1 MVEITDRVLIESL
14 EKELSNIEVKK
25 LKQSIEEL
33 QELLFLWKQKQ
44 GRFQPD
50 RANNR
55 KKLFEEIIDLCAEI
69 YPHIVNITCKPFIL
83 HSPLKYGDIE
93 IKNLRIIIDSSTF
106 IQALKKEQDFAFE
119 TRSMRRDNII
129 HQFRVFLLGQYFLSQ
144 YKEFMVDWL
153 WEDLWD
159 FLPRNF
165 QCKEHPDKEKI
176 ILGVW
181 ALASLF
187 HDCGRGIESFYKN
200 LRGLKA
206 CFEEIFRIFEV
217 DMPAINTDMQLNDL
231 WERKKETFFKLLEYF
246 MDRGGKSKY
255 YIKIKS
261 LLERAIENSNHGI
274 LSALLITYAEAGPLI
289 CGWNEKDM
297 QLSMDISADEGTDT
311 SNLAKVTTM
320 VKKSQKATGEVISK
334 VTLPFYSALAIAFHD
349 IKEYWFLTRLTQFL
363 ILCDNLQEWNR
374 LTKLGDQSIMIFPCE
389 KIQLDVKRKDN
400 FCIKVQIFY
409 REREGEKSELE
420 REIFKR
426 WNPKEIWSDFKEK
439 VKAKQTA
446 DLFKLYKNQV
456 CAKITIIYSK
466 NGEEKTI
473 NISIP

>member
-14 EKELSNIEVKK
+14 EKKLSNIEVKE
-25 LKQSIEEL
+25 LEQSIEEL
-33 QELLFLWKQKQ
+33 QKLLSLWKQKQ

-50 RANNR
+50 NR

-69 YPHIVNITCKPFIL
+69 YPHIVNITCKPFIFS
-83 HSPLKYGDIE
+83 SPLRHGDIE

-119 TRSMRRDNII
+119 TNKIRRDNII
-129 HQFRVFLLGQYFLSQ
+129 HQFRVFLLGQYFLSK
-144 YKEFMVDWL
+144 YEHIVNWL

-246 MDRGGKSKY
+246 MDRGEKSKY
-255 YIKIKS
+255 YKKIKS

-289 CGWNEKDM
+289 CRWNKKDM

-389 KIQLDVKRKDN
+389 KIQLDVERKDN

-426 WNPKEIWSDFKEK
+426 WNPKEIWRDFKKK
-439 VKAKQTA
+439 VKAKQTE
-446 DLFKLYKNQV
+446 DLFKLYKDQV
-456 CAKITIIYSK
+456 CAEITITYSK